1 MFSLYSVCLFCGI
14 NNCTTCEYCALK
26 ITRWWRAFPM
36 MGQLSTSF
44 KKISTFH
51 NNWNYVPLEAPF
63 KVFFVMYVSECICCL
78 FGHVLH
84 IGT

>member
-1 MFSLYSVCLFCGI
+1 
-14 NNCTTCEYCALK
+14 
-26 ITRWWRAFPM
+26 M